1 MYNNKKVYL
10 FVHFLFL
17 IFVSFQT
24 SSCIY
29 PGNNYISELLKLGI
43 FDKNTMKIKN
53 EIYESIDK
61 THQIFSSCKT
71 CIKLIQLL
79 TKIIKNKK
87 ENYID
92 IAIEETLEINL
103 CNPQLWKQYFNYDEL
118 LYNEYVV
125 DNCKYT
131 YKLVKEHIE
140 DNIYKLYKNEKLFYE
155 HVCEKIHHICK
166 KAIEE
171 AQNNS
176 NNSFKIKLMYDL
188 YSQYLI
194 DHDNYNITPNGIP
207 YKIIEK
213 YKNNNKENINKNSY
227 IIIQSQIKNMSQIK
241 IYDDFKSEHFRVI
254 KMNKLNDEVA
264 ELFLKVGVQN
274 MFTFIFYS
282 QFERNGQISN
292 DSILDIKIVI
302 YDVINNIEDLV
313 PKNYKNKLVDNDET
327 FLLYK

>member
-1 MYNNKKVYL
+1 MHNIKKVY
-10 FVHFLFL
+10 FFSHFLFL
-17 IFVSFQT
+17 LFGSFQK

-29 PGNNYISELLKLGI
+29 PGNNYISELFKLGI

-53 EIYESIDK
+53 EIYENIDK

-79 TKIIKNKK
+79 IKIIKNKK

-92 IAIEETLEINL
+92 IAIEEALEINL

-131 YKLVKEHIE
+131 HKLVKEHIE
-140 DNIYKLYKNEKLFYE
+140 DSIYKLYKNEKLFYQ
-155 HVCEKIHHICK
+155 HVCEQIHDICK

-171 AQNNS
+171 AQNSS

-188 YSQYLI
+188 YSQYLVE
-194 DHDNYNITPNGIP
+194 HDNYNRTPNGIP

-213 YKNNNKENINKNSY
+213 YKNNSNQNINKNSY
-227 IIIQSQIKNMSQIK
+227 IIIQSQIKNMNQIK
-241 IYDDFKSEHFRVI
+241 IYDDFKSELFRVI

-264 ELFLKVGVQN
+264 ELFIKVGVQN
-274 MFTFIFYS
+274 MVTFIFYN
-282 QFERNGQISN
+282 QLDKNGQMSN
-292 DSILDIKIVI
+292 GSILDIKIII
-302 YDVINNIEDLV
+302 YDAMNNIEDLV
-313 PKNYKNKLVDNDET
+313 SKNYKNKLLDNDET